1 MLRRGLCVSVLVCIF
16 FLCGH
21 ICPYTIVCK
30 LFLYIVASV
39 RYAKCDPVGRCYILI
54 YFEPFTRLSLRLA
67 IAHCSLYG
75 SRI

>member
-1 MLRRGLCVSVLVCIF
+1 MLKRGLCVSVLVCIC

-30 LFLYIVASV
+30 PFLYIVALV
-39 RYAKCDPVGRCYILI
+39 RYAKCDPVSRCYILI
-54 YFEPFTRLSLRLA
+54 YFELFTRLSLRLT